1 MQNIFPCVCI
11 WDLRDFDQIR
21 EDVTRRGSNT
31 PQALLGCAWT
41 ELHMSLFRGYNLRGC
56 CYSEGVEVRGRGG
69 SERRLTCLGDVI
81 QQYSRQPLGHR
92 TPKGHR
98 LLGLYNH
105 KALAY
110 QWSAD
115 RR

>member
-41 ELHMSLFRGYNLRGC
+41 ELHMSLFRGYDLRGC
-56 CYSEGVEVRGRGG
+56 CYSEGVEVK
-69 SERRLTCLGDVI
+69 ERRVREEADLFRGCHSAA
-81 QQYSRQPLGHR
+81 QQAASGTQD
-92 TPKGHR
+92 PKGHR
-98 LLGLYNH
+98 LWVLYNH

-115 RR
+115 IR